1 MRTTNSSTFRETFTV
16 TADNPLLSG
25 HVVRGRTLLPG
36 VGYVDLV
43 LQVLVRNGHALA
55 EVELRN
61 LTILAPLVA
70 APGER
75 VITTVE
81 GSPALAGGCR
91 IEVRSRRP
99 EDSEE
104 ILHAVVT
111 AHRQEA
117 PDFAGR
123 RLALPLTGAD
133 RLLPMAEVYA
143 WFRERELVHSGLMK
157 VAGEVHHRTDDSVAA
172 LELPPAHP
180 GGSSSFLFHP
190 ALFEAGLLGGGVGI
204 HMLHEQ
210 HQGDDLY
217 LPLVFESFATIAPL
231 GSRCFVRV
239 PAASARRDDEL
250 FRLAVEFYDETGRQI
265 AEIKQLVAKRV
276 RAVESLDVR
285 GGPAPVGVTSGGPV
299 SAPVTTAQDPLIVL
313 RELTGTR
320 LELPAAQVDVHS
332 SFYELGLSSA
342 QLVSLVPELENRLA
356 LELSPT
362 VVFEYRS
369 IADLAEWLRG
379 QVPAQ
384 FAGAGAGAEAD
395 ALVAEIAA
403 QLGVP
408 AEEVDPRGEFA
419 EFGLD
424 VTGLARLAARLA
436 DRHGPSVTAAALL
449 ERRTVQAAAG
459 WLATLDRVPAT
470 HPMVHRV
477 ETGAGGVV
485 GHARFSGDEPFLRDH
500 RIRDDR
506 LLPAVAQLEMAHA
519 AVVAAA
525 GAEHADRVR
534 LYDVVWLRPAVCGPD
549 GLDVRVTVES
559 RGDGR
564 WEYRLEAGDG
574 TLCGSGRARTADSAG
589 TTAPSLAEVRRTC
602 AEQTITGAEV
612 YDLYARV
619 GMDYGPALRSV
630 VSLGAGRDAA
640 GGPQVLAE
648 LRLPAGAEPLDRYR
662 LHPSILDGALQ
673 ATIGLTLA
681 AYRTGELPAD
691 PALPF
696 AVHEVASVSAT
707 PATAF
712 AWIRHQPGS
721 GSSARLDVTLFDEHG
736 RVFAE
741 LNGVNTRVLASVPPP
756 APDVEHAPTDIAIV
770 GVSGRYPEAADL
782 EEFWQNLRSGRDCI
796 REVPA
801 ERWNHRRY
809 ADIGGSS
816 KGSWGGFLDGIDRFD
831 PLFFQISLAEAE
843 LLDPQ
848 ERLFLECAHHTLEDA
863 GYTGDRL
870 SRAASRVGVFVGVMY
885 QEYQLYGAQ
894 AQDRGHATALSGS
907 GSSVSNRVSYFFDFH
922 GPSITVDTM
931 CSSSLTAIHLACEA
945 IKSGQCDAALAGG
958 VNITS
963 HPNKYVLLS
972 QRRFLSSDG
981 RCRSFGD
988 GGDGYVPGE
997 GVGAVL
1003 LKPLERAI
1011 ADGDHVYGVI
1021 KGTALNHGG
1030 RTSGYSVPSP
1040 VAQCEVITAALEAAD
1055 VDPRAI
1061 SYVEAHGTGTA
1072 LGDPIEVTGLTRALQ
1087 GPHGLPPHCAI
1098 GSVKSN
1104 IGHAES
1110 AAGIAGLTKVLLQL
1124 KHGELVPSLHSSTL
1138 NRHLNVAGM
1147 SLEVQQRVVPWQRPT
1162 VEIDGEARTFPRI
1175 AGVSGFG
1182 AGGSN
1187 AHLIV
1192 SEYQGPEPRRTV
1204 PAGRPAVLVLSA
1216 QSEEQLVEQARRL
1229 RGRLAELGEDALADV
1244 AWTLQ
1249 VGRVALRERLAFA
1262 MTSLAEAGDV
1272 LESFVADPRR
1282 SGPWVRG
1289 TVQNGVSAQVADSVL
1304 ADWLDHGVPDRLLRE
1319 WADGGAVRWE
1329 TAPAARRIS
1338 LPGYL
1343 FAKDRCWFDLDGETD
1358 GPRVLPETSTGPDG
1372 DLVLLRPVWETR
1384 VADPAEARAEH
1395 HVVVLGR
1402 LAAREREE
1410 LRAALPPGAV
1420 CRFAELADGTLD
1432 IRYTD
1437 AARQVF
1443 ELVRG
1448 ILAGG
1453 VRRPVLLQV
1462 AVVGGPAD
1470 RARLACLAGLAGL
1483 LKTASLENPL
1493 LHAQFVD
1500 CLDGALPAVVA
1511 GRLAAEATTALEPVV
1526 RHRDGRRL
1534 VERWAELTP
1543 TVDSQPWRE
1552 NGVYLISGGVG
1563 GLGLI
1568 VARDIGTS
1576 VGHATVVLTGRS
1588 ELTGEQRQALDELR
1602 AAGLTVDHQRAD
1614 VADRAAVARLLAH
1627 ISATHGPL
1635 TGVLHS
1641 AGVVD
1646 DRYLLRKTVADVE
1659 RVLAPKV
1666 AGLVNMDELT
1676 ADQPLELFACF
1687 SSTAGAFG
1695 NAGQGDYATANA
1707 FMDAYAAHRNEL
1719 VDVGARRG
1727 RTVSVGWPL
1736 WGEGGMGDETV
1747 RANLREAGLAPL
1759 DTARGLAV
1767 LRIATAEGTGLDA
1780 GRLVIFVGRRDR
1792 VLSRLPGQEE
1802 SRAAVK
1808 QPIEI
1813 TTTEATM
1820 RVLEERA
1827 VAYLRR
1833 VLAAS
1838 LKLAP
1843 ERLDIGAPLEQFGMD
1858 SVVAVNVISTLE
1870 KTFGE
1875 LPRTLLFE
1883 EPTVQNLA
1891 RYFATGHTDALRAL
1905 VGEPASQPMPEPAPE
1920 PVVAKPVVRVEEPAP
1935 VVGDRRIAIV
1945 GITGIYPKCDD
1956 LDAFWAQLRAG
1967 GDCVTE
1973 VPAERWDAGGRTCW
1987 GGFIDGVDR
1996 FDPQLFG
2003 ISPRDAEA
2011 MDPQQR
2017 LFLQTVWHLLEQGG
2031 VTQEVVERRYERRVG
2046 VYVGAGYQMYR
2057 ADNAEPTLVALT
2069 SSTSYNMIA
2078 NRVSYFFGL
2087 EGPSLA
2093 VDSMCSSSAT
2103 AIHLACADLQRGET
2117 ELAVAGGINL
2127 TIHPDK
2133 YVALSE
2139 LELLGTHPGS
2149 RSFRDGDG
2157 YLPAEAVGAVL
2168 LKPLDAAVRDGD
2180 QIHAV
2185 ITGTASL
2192 HSGRANGFM
2201 MPSHAS
2207 QVKVMRR
2214 ALERAGT
2221 EPASIGYVEAA
2232 ANGAALS
2239 DAVEFRAL
2247 REVFSGVT
2255 EKVALGTVKSN
2266 LGHPEAASGIAQ
2278 LTKVVLQL
2286 RHGEI
2291 TPLVDIGTPNPGLEA
2306 DGTSLRL
2313 CDELTA
2319 WEPRGTAP
2327 QRALINS
2334 VAAGGSHVSLVVEA
2348 PPPVVVAER
2357 PSEDSGPQL
2366 VVLSARDAGRLRTA
2380 ARRLHDFLERDDTAA
2395 LADIAYTSQLG
2406 RDAQPERLAVVVSSR
2421 ADLQAALARHIAG
2434 ESFGTALVLLGNA
2447 EDDPGPLRMLL
2458 DGARGEAFLS
2468 ALTADGDLERLAELW
2483 VRGVAVPWRELHTG
2497 RRRLVALPVTAFEP
2511 DRYWVAARPG
2521 RTEDSTPPAT
2531 PVPADEPR
2539 AGSLTE
2545 TQRIVLSVCEEL
2557 LGYRTG
2563 QIGLD
2568 DDFRALG
2575 GHSLHVP
2582 KFVALL
2588 RERGLACDQYRVFA
2602 AGTIADIAVAI
2613 DAAAPAESTS
2623 GTERLSLVSLTEDEL
2638 AAVVAAV
2645 PGGDA
2650 NLQDVYPLAQMQEGM
2665 FFHHIRDEAQ
2675 DPYVS
2680 SGLFAFADREIL
2692 DGFAEALRAV
2702 VVRHD
2707 ALRTVILSDGLR
2719 EPVQAVLRHAEPA
2732 LEEIEL
2738 RAGTPANEQLTD
2750 LVANAPR
2757 MALHEPPLIR
2767 LRGGRH
2773 PDTGVWHAALT
2784 LHNVIHDASS
2794 LGLLLTEIAEVMAGR
2809 GDALPEPVPYREF
2822 VAHSRTRPADLD
2834 PAAFFGELLGG
2845 VSEPTVMFGLD
2856 DVHGDGR
2863 DVLELRRPLDG
2874 DLSRRIRGVA
2884 AELRTS
2890 PATLFHIGWALTVAA
2905 CADRDDVVFGT
2916 VMSGRV
2922 QGPAGMD
2929 RMLGSFVN
2937 TLPMRLDLA
2946 GRSVQDVV
2954 RHTGRVLQE
2963 LVRFEQVPL
2972 TEARVHSGLPNPAVP
2987 LFNAIL
2993 NYRHLPGDDGVA
3005 ERLGQLGVTPPSEVL
3020 ERNNYPVTLS
3030 IDDLGDTFRLVALIH
3045 RAQDAEAVVDC
3056 LEAAMRSLVAA
3067 LSDED
3072 GAGAALD
3079 LAVLP
3084 EEMYHRETAEFAWE
3098 PVTAEGA
3105 DAAAN
3110 RTAHEW
3116 FEEIARDVP
3125 DAVAV
3130 RCEDRS
3136 LTYAELNRR
3145 ANRLA
3150 RYLRALGVGRDSL
3163 VALCLPRSEWLVLG
3177 ALAVVKAGGAY
3188 LPVDPSAPA
3197 ERLGH
3202 MLSDSKPRVL
3212 LVEGAMPAG
3221 LDPGDAVVV
3230 DVAADAG
3237 RWAAFPRDNLD
3248 PLPGAS
3254 PADLAYVIYT
3264 SGSTGL
3270 PKGVQVP
3277 HSHLARF
3284 FVAQEWFDYRPGDVW
3299 TLFHSFAFD
3308 FTIWEMWGALLH
3320 RGTLVVVTR
3329 DVARSPRDF
3338 YALLCAEGVTI
3349 LGQTPTGFGQLIEA
3363 QGESDTRHRIRT
3375 VVLGGEELDASTL
3388 GPWFARP
3395 DNAGTELVN
3404 MWGTTET
3411 GVVTTYRVVTEAD
3424 TRLTTRPIGGPMP
3437 GLSVYVLDRRQRPV
3451 PTGAVGELVIGGD
3464 AMARGYLNRA
3474 EQTAQRFLADPFA
3487 GTPGARMYRTGDL
3500 GRRLPDGSLEFL
3512 GRNDDQVKIR
3522 GYRIELGEISTRL
3535 NEHPAVADARVVV
3548 WGQGDNRRLVGYLVP
3563 SAQEARAVRELV
3575 RLARTEPAVLDR
3587 VRELPNG
3594 LPVVDHDHAE
3604 TDLRYQRIFNGAGHL
3619 RHGVTIED
3627 GDHVVDLG
3635 AGIGL
3640 FTLFAGLYYPAA
3652 EVSAFEPDPARFDAL
3667 RRNVSLHGLD
3677 VKTFD
3682 SPPFLPDAD
3691 VGLLNIELGT
3701 GDLLGELT
3709 NADWSRVRQ
3718 VVAGLDDVGGRLKE
3732 VVALLEAQGFDVVS
3746 EMEDGLPGTTAPY
3759 RIYAKRPGETG
3770 TASRP
3775 LSLPR
3780 WPNERVVKE
3789 ELDAALRAALP
3800 PYMVPSGYVLL
3811 DELPLTG
3818 NGKLDTK
3825 ALPEP
3830 DVQRRPEDDDAAL
3843 RTEAE
3848 RVVAEIC
3855 ADLLNV
3861 DVGELGMASNFF
3873 ALGGNSL
3880 LATRMINTVKR
3891 RTGVE
3896 LRVQTVF
3903 DAERLADL
3911 AAAVERAM
3919 AGPDPVPE
3927 LDLDALSRSISLVE
3941 AMSDAE
3947 LDALQPDDTE
3957 RDR

>member
-1 MRTTNSSTFRETFTV
+1 MPAIGSSTFSETFTV

-43 LQVLVRNGHALA
+43 LQVLARQGHALSD
-55 EVELRN
+55 VELRN

-75 VITTVE
+75 ILTTVT
-81 GSPALAGGCR
+81 GSPAPAGGCR

-99 EDSEE
+99 EDSADV
-104 ILHAVVT
+104 LHAVVT
-111 AHRQEA
+111 VERQVA
-117 PDFAGR
+117 PDFGGR
-123 RLALPLTGAD
+123 RLALPLTGTD
-133 RLLPMAEVYA
+133 RLLPFTEVYA

-157 VAGEVHHRTDDSVAA
+157 VGGAVHHRAEDSIAA
-172 LELPPAHP
+172 LELPPAHAA
-180 GGSSSFLFHP
+180 GAAQFLFHP
-190 ALFEAGLLGGGVGI
+190 GLFEAGLLGGGVGI
-204 HMLHEQ
+204 HVLAEQ

-217 LPLVFESFATIAPL
+217 LPLVFESFRAIAPL
-231 GSRCFVRV
+231 GPRCFVRV

-265 AEIKQLVAKRV
+265 AEIGQLVAKRV

-285 GGPAPVGVTSGGPV
+285 GGPAP
-299 SAPVTTAQDPLIVL
+299 AAVTTAPPAATAGQDPLSAL
-313 RELTGTR
+313 RELVAAR
-320 LELPAAQVDVHS
+320 LELPGSQVDVHG

-342 QLVSLVPELENRLA
+342 QLVSLVPELENRLT
-356 LELSPT
+356 LSLSPT

-369 IADLAEWLRG
+369 IADLAGWLRG
-379 QVPAQ
+379 QVPEPP
-384 FAGAGAGAEAD
+384 AEAPAD
-395 ALVAEIAA
+395 QTAGVRAVVTGEIAGLLA
-403 QLGVP
+403 VP

-424 VTGLARLAARLA
+424 VAGLTRLAARLA
-436 DRHGPSVTAAALL
+436 ERYGPSVTAAALV
-449 ERRTVQAAAG
+449 ERRTVQAVAE
-459 WLATLDRVPAT
+459 WLATTEAPIEAPIEEP

-477 ETGAGGVV
+477 EADGEGVV
-485 GHARFSGDEPFLRDH
+485 CHARFSGDEPFLRDH
-500 RIRDDR
+500 RVRDSR

-525 GAEHADRVR
+525 GPEHADRVR
-534 LYDVVWLRPAVCGPD
+534 LYDVVWLRPAVCGPA
-549 GLDVRVTVES
+549 GLDVRVTVE
-559 RGDGR
+559 RHAGR
-564 WEYRLEAGDG
+564 WDYRLEVVDG
-574 TLCGSGRARTADSAG
+574 EGGRTVCCTGRASTADPVARTAP
-589 TTAPSLAEVRRTC
+589 TLAELRLTC
-602 AEQTITGAEV
+602 ADRTITGAEM

-619 GMDYGPALRSV
+619 GMDYGPAQRSV
-630 VSLGAGRDAA
+630 VSLGLGRDAT

-648 LRLPAGAEPLDRYR
+648 LRLPAAAEPPDRYR

-673 ATIGLTLA
+673 ATIGLPLA
-681 AYRTGELPAD
+681 APRPDDLPAD

-696 AVHEVASVSAT
+696 AVREVTSASAT
-707 PATAF
+707 PATAH

-721 GSSARLDVTLFDEHG
+721 DPDAASARLDVTLFDEHG

-741 LNGVNTRVLASVPPP
+741 LSGLNTRVLAG
-756 APDVEHAPTDIAIV
+756 APEAQAPEVEHAGTDIAIV

-801 ERWNHRRY
+801 ERWDHRRY

-816 KGSWGGFLDGIDRFD
+816 KGSWGGFIDGIDRFD

-863 GYTGDRL
+863 GYTGEAL
-870 SRAASRVGVFVGVMY
+870 GRAAGRVGVFAGVMY

-894 AQDRGHATALSGS
+894 AQDRGQAAALSGS
-907 GSSVSNRVSYFFDFH
+907 GSSVANRVSYFFDFH

-981 RCRSFGD
+981 RCRSFGE

-997 GVGAVL
+997 GVGSVL
-1003 LKPLERAI
+1003 LKRLDRAI

-1040 VAQCEVITAALEAAD
+1040 VAQGEVITAALTAAD

-1072 LGDPIEVTGLTRALQ
+1072 LGDPIEVTGLGRALQ
-1087 GPHGLPPHCAI
+1087 GPDGLPSHCAI

-1124 KHGELVPSLHSSTL
+1124 RHGELVPSLHSATL
-1138 NRHLNVAGM
+1138 NPHLDSAGM
-1147 SLEVQQRVVPWQRPT
+1147 SLKVQQRPEPWRRPT
-1162 VEIDGEARTFPRI
+1162 VEIDGARRTFPRI

-1187 AHLIV
+1187 AHVIV
-1192 SEYQGPEPRRTV
+1192 SEYQEPART
-1204 PAGRPAVLVLSA
+1204 RPAADRPALLVLSA
-1216 QSEEQLVEQARRL
+1216 QSEDQLVEQAHRL

-1249 VGRVALRERLAFA
+1249 VGRMALRERLAFA
-1262 MTSLAEAGDV
+1262 ATSLAEARD
-1272 LESFVADPRR
+1272 LLDAFAADPRR
-1282 SGPWVRG
+1282 PGAWMRG
-1289 TVQNGVSAQVADSVL
+1289 TVQSGLTAGPDDSAVT
-1304 ADWLDHGVPDRLLRE
+1304 DWLDRGNHDRLLRL
-1319 WADGGAVRWE
+1319 WAGGAPVRWE
-1329 TAPAARRIS
+1329 LAPPARRVS
-1338 LPGYL
+1338 LPGYP
-1343 FAKDRCWFDLDGETD
+1343 FAKDRCWFEFDGEAD
-1358 GPRVLPETSTGPDG
+1358 RLPVATSADG
-1372 DLVLLRPVWETR
+1372 DLVLLRPTW
-1384 VADPAEARAEH
+1384 EAREAPAGRGEPHAEH
-1395 HVVVLGR
+1395 HVLVLGR
-1402 LAAREREE
+1402 LAAAEREE
-1410 LRAALPPGAV
+1410 LRAALPAGAA
-1420 CRFAELADGTLD
+1420 CRFVEPAEGSLD
-1432 IRYTD
+1432 QLYTD

-1443 ELVRG
+1443 TLVNE
-1448 ILAGG
+1448 ILTGG
-1453 VRRPVLLQV
+1453 VRRPVLVQV

-1470 RARLACLAGLAGL
+1470 RARFACLAGLSGL
-1483 LKTASLENPL
+1483 LKTAQLENPL
-1493 LHAQFVD
+1493 LHAQFLD
-1500 CLDGALPAVVA
+1500 CLDGALPAAVA
-1511 GRLAAEATTALEPVV
+1511 GRLAAEAAGTEPAV

-1534 VERWAELTP
+1534 AERWTELPSTS
-1543 TVDSQPWRE
+1543 DRSPWRE
-1552 NGVYLISGGVG
+1552 GGIYLISGGAG

-1568 VARDIGTS
+1568 VARDIGAS
-1576 VGHATVVLTGRS
+1576 VRQATVVLTGRS
-1588 ELTGEQRQALDELR
+1588 ELTGEQRETLDALR
-1602 AAGLTVDHQRAD
+1602 AAGLTVDYQRAD
-1614 VADRAAVARLLAH
+1614 VADRAAVARLVAH
-1627 ISATHGPL
+1627 VLDQHGPL

-1646 DRYLLRKTVADVE
+1646 DRFLLRKTVEDVD

-1666 AGLVNMDELT
+1666 AGLVNLDELT
-1676 ADQPLELFACF
+1676 AEQPLELFLCF

-1695 NAGQGDYATANA
+1695 NAGQADYATANA
-1707 FMDAYAAHRNEL
+1707 FMDAYAAHRDEL
-1719 VDVGARRG
+1719 AGRGARHG
-1727 RTVSVGWPL
+1727 RTVSIGWPL
-1736 WGEGGMGDETV
+1736 WDEGGMGDETV

-1759 DTARGLAV
+1759 DTARGLTALRVAV
-1767 LRIATAEGTGLDA
+1767 AAA
-1780 GRLVIFVGRRDR
+1780 QPRLLVLVGRRDL
-1792 VLSRLPGQEE
+1792 VLSQLPGHDEPTRTERPTVQATED
-1802 SRAAVK
+1802 
-1808 QPIEI
+1808 
-1813 TTTEATM
+1813 TTTEAVM

-1827 VAYLRR
+1827 VAHLRR

-1843 ERLDIGAPLEQFGMD
+1843 ERLDVGAPLEQFGMD
-1858 SVVAVNVISTLE
+1858 SVVAVNVISKLE
-1870 KTFGE
+1870 ESFGE

-1883 EPTVQNLA
+1883 EPTVRELA
-1891 RYFATGHTDALRAL
+1891 RYFATDHTEALRAL
-1905 VGEPASQPMPEPAPE
+1905 VGAPEPEPVPE
-1920 PVVAKPVVRVEEPAP
+1920 PVVAKPVVRVEEPVPA
-1935 VVGDRRIAIV
+1935 VRDQKIAIV
-1945 GITGIYPKCDD
+1945 GISGLYPKSGD

-1973 VPAERWDAGGRTCW
+1973 VPAERWDPANGTTRW

-2031 VTQEVVERRYERRVG
+2031 VTQEVIERRYERRVG

-2057 ADNAEPTLVALT
+2057 ADESEPTLVALT

-2087 EGPSLA
+2087 EGPSMA

-2180 QIHAV
+2180 TVHAV

-2214 ALERAGT
+2214 ALERASA

-2232 ANGAALS
+2232 ANGATLS

-2286 RHGEI
+2286 RHGAI
-2291 TPLVDIGTPNPGLEA
+2291 APLVDVGTPNPDLESG
-2306 DGTSLRL
+2306 GTPLWL
-2313 CDELTA
+2313 CDELTD
-2319 WEPRGTAP
+2319 WEPRGTTP
-2327 QRALINS
+2327 RRALINS

-2348 PPPVVVAER
+2348 PPTVVVAQRSAEAT
-2357 PSEDSGPQL
+2357 GPQL
-2366 VVLSARDAGRLRTA
+2366 VVLSARTEERLRTA
-2380 ARRLHDFLERDDTAA
+2380 ARRLHDFLESDDPAA
-2395 LADIAYTSQLG
+2395 LADLAYTSQVG

-2421 ADLQAALARHIAG
+2421 AELADALARHVAG
-2434 ESFGTALVLLGNA
+2434 EATETGLLLRGNA
-2447 EDDPGPLRMLL
+2447 DGDPGPLRMLL
-2458 DGARGEAFLS
+2458 DGARGEAFLT

-2497 RRRLVALPVTAFEP
+2497 PRRLVPLPLTAFEP
-2511 DRYWVAARPG
+2511 DRYWVAARPA
-2521 RTEDSTPPAT
+2521 RTDDLKPSAA
-2531 PVPADEPR
+2531 PVEEPR
-2539 AGSLTE
+2539 DGSHTD
-2545 TQRIVLSVCEEL
+2545 TQRIVLSVCAEL
-2557 LGYRTG
+2557 LGYRAG

-2582 KFVALL
+2582 KFVAML
-2588 RERGLACDQYRVFA
+2588 RERGLPCDQYRVFA
-2602 AGTIADIAVAI
+2602 AGTLADVAAAV
-2613 DAAAPAESTS
+2613 DAAGPVESVAS
-2623 GTERLSLVSLTEDEL
+2623 AERLSLVSLTDEEL

-2645 PGGDA
+2645 PGGDE
-2650 NLQDVYPLAQMQEGM
+2650 NIQDVYPLAQMQEGM
-2665 FFHHIRDEAQ
+2665 VFHHVRESEQ

-2680 SGLFAFADREIL
+2680 STLFSFTDRDSLDRFAD
-2692 DGFAEALRAV
+2692 ALRTV
-2702 VVRHD
+2702 VLRHD
-2707 ALRTVILSDGLR
+2707 ALRTVILSDGLSG
-2719 EPVQAVLRHAEPA
+2719 PVQAVLRQADVP
-2732 LEEIEL
+2732 LEEIES
-2738 RAGTPANEQLTD
+2738 TPRIALDEGP
-2750 LVANAPR
+2750 LV
-2757 MALHEPPLIR
+2757 R

-2773 PDTGVWHAALT
+2773 PETGVWQAVLT
-2784 LHNVIHDASS
+2784 MHNIIHDASS
-2794 LGLLLTEIAEVMAGR
+2794 LGLLLTELAAIMEGR
-2809 GDALPEPVPYREF
+2809 ADTLPAPVPYREF
-2822 VAHSRTRPADLD
+2822 IAHSQARPAGVD

-2845 VSEPTVMFGLD
+2845 ISEPTVVFGLD
-2856 DVHGDGR
+2856 DVHGDGSEIA
-2863 DVLELRRPLDG
+2863 ELRRPLG
-2874 DLSRRIRGVA
+2874 DELGRRIRAAA

-2890 PATLFHIGWALTVAA
+2890 PATLFHVGWALTVAA

-2946 GRSVQDVV
+2946 GRTVREVV
-2954 RHTGRVLQE
+2954 RHTGDVLHE
-2963 LVRFEQVPL
+2963 LVRFEQVSL
-2972 TEARVHSGLPNPAVP
+2972 TEARSHSGLPNPAMP

-2993 NYRHLPGDDGVA
+2993 NYRHLPGDDGVG
-3005 ERLGQLGVTPPSEVL
+3005 ERLARLGVTPPSEVL
-3020 ERNNYPVTLS
+3020 ERNNYPVTVS
-3030 IDDLGDTFRLVALIH
+3030 VDDLGDTFRLVALIH
-3045 RAQDAEAVVDC
+3045 QAQDAGVVVDC
-3056 LEAAMRSLVAA
+3056 LEAAMTALVDA
-3067 LSDED
+3067 LSEED
-3072 GAGAALD
+3072 SAAVD
-3079 LAVLP
+3079 LSVLP
-3084 EEMYHRETAEFAWE
+3084 REMWDRETAEFAWE
-3098 PVTAEGA
+3098 PVTADGA
-3105 DAAAN
+3105 DAAAD

-3116 FEEIARDVP
+3116 FEEVAWAVP

-3136 LTYAELNRR
+3136 LTYGELNAR

-3150 RYLRALGVGRDSL
+3150 RHLRELGVGRDAL
-3163 VALCLPRSEWLVLG
+3163 VALCLPRSEWLVVG

-3188 LPVDPSAPA
+3188 VPVDPSAPA

-3202 MLSDSKPRVL
+3202 VLSDSAPRVV
-3212 LVEGAMPAG
+3212 LVDGGAPAG
-3221 LDPGDAVVV
+3221 LNPGEAVVV
-3230 DVAADAG
+3230 DVTADAG
-3237 RWAAFPRDNLD
+3237 SWAALPAGDLE

-3320 RGTLVVVTR
+3320 RGTLVVVTQ

-3338 YALLCAEGVTI
+3338 YALLCEEGVTI

-3363 QGESDTRHRIRT
+3363 QGESDAAHRIRT

-3388 GPWFARP
+3388 SPWFERP
-3395 DNAGTELVN
+3395 GNGGTELVN

-3411 GVVTTYRVVTEAD
+3411 GVVTTHRIVTEAD
-3424 TRLTTRPIGGPMP
+3424 IRLTTRPIGGPMP

-3464 AMARGYLNRA
+3464 AMARGYLNRP
-3474 EQTAQRFLADPFA
+3474 EQTAQRFLTDPFA
-3487 GTPGARMYRTGDL
+3487 ATPGARMYRTGDL

-3548 WGQGDNRRLVGYLVP
+3548 RGQGDERRLVGYLVP
-3563 SAQEARAVRELV
+3563 SREVRPVRELL
-3575 RLARTEPAVLDR
+3575 RLARTEPEVLDR

-3594 LPVVDHDHAE
+3594 LPVFDEDQAE
-3604 TDLRYQRIFNGAGHL
+3604 TDFRYQRIFDGPGYL
-3619 RHGVTIED
+3619 RHGITIDD
-3627 GDHVVDLG
+3627 GDRVVDAG

-3640 FTLFAGLYYPAA
+3640 FTLFAGLYCPGA
-3652 EVSAFEPDPARFDAL
+3652 EVLAFEPNSEAL

-3677 VKTFD
+3677 VPVSDTFT
-3682 SPPFLPDAD
+3682 DA
-3691 VGLLNIELGT
+3691 GLDRI
-3701 GDLLGELT
+3701 DLLKVDLADTEHDVLGGLT
-3709 NADWSRVRQ
+3709 DAGWARIRQ
-3718 VVAGLDDVGGRLKE
+3718 VVVGLDDVDAQLKG

-3746 EMEDGLPGTTAPY
+3746 EPEDGLPRATAPY
-3759 RIYAKRPGETG
+3759 RVYAKRPGETG
-3770 TASRP
+3770 TAPRP

-3780 WPNERVVKE
+3780 WPNERIVKE
-3789 ELDAALRAALP
+3789 ELDAALRSALP

-3830 DVQRRPEDDDAAL
+3830 ELQRRPEEPDSAP

-3848 RVVAEIC
+3848 HLVAEIC
-3855 ADLLNV
+3855 AELLNL
-3861 DVGELGMASNFF
+3861 DAGQFGMASNFF
-3873 ALGGNSL
+3873 SLGGNSL
-3880 LATRMINTVKR
+3880 LVTRMINTVKR

-3896 LRVQTVF
+3896 LRVQTIF

-3911 AAAVERAM
+3911 AAAVERAT
-3919 AGPDPVPE
+3919 ADTTPVPE
-3927 LDLDALSRSISLVE
+3927 LDLDVLSRSISLVE

-3947 LDALQPDDTE
+3947 LDSLQLEDMQLEETE
-3957 RDR
+3957 RGR